1 MIDENA
7 GGGATT
13 VKAGYDRLGLEGLGW
28 ILPWVDAGQLDS
40 WPAPQSCSRV
50 QLCSHVTPVLRCG
63 SYPMKQQNK
72 SVHGVPAAHYKGLHG
87 RVGLVSFS

>member
-40 WPAPQSCSRV
+40 WLAPQSCS
-50 QLCSHVTPVLRCG
+50 
-63 SYPMKQQNK
+63 
-72 SVHGVPAAHYKGLHG
+72 
-87 RVGLVSFS
+87 